1 MPLES
6 EAFSETHFPWPI
18 GVCASSVHALGFFT
32 PNIVLNAHPVILHC
46 AQFTFASDKVLV
58 ADVRIHNSSLKHK
71 RVCLLGGVDS
81 MEGGKWIQTD
91 SGRSSQGQFQNHTV
105 KQTVKAAAADATA
118 RGLPAMPGCPCNS
131 SWSGTT
137 PPLPSPTLTNSSC
150 GSQGWE
156 WAHIHGW
163 IL

>member
-32 PNIVLNAHPVILHC
+32 PNIVLNLHPVILHC

-105 KQTVKAAAADATA
+105 EADCQSCCCRCHGQGAACHARVPLQQLLVRNHASSAVSYTYKQ
-118 RGLPAMPGCPCNS
+118 LM
-131 SWSGTT
+131 WLSGV
-137 PPLPSPTLTNSSC
+137 
-150 GSQGWE
+150 
-156 WAHIHGW
+156 
-163 IL
+163 

>member
-1 MPLES
+1 
-6 EAFSETHFPWPI
+6 
-18 GVCASSVHALGFFT
+18 
-32 PNIVLNAHPVILHC
+32 
-46 AQFTFASDKVLV
+46 
-58 ADVRIHNSSLKHK
+58 
-71 RVCLLGGVDS
+71 